1 MDPFGGNWPAA
12 CQEYLQFVYA
22 HGSGY
27 DGQMWNGDWAGFTD
41 ALSACSNSSTPSQAS
56 GGMTRGSGKFAQAQ
70 QALSSLLGDFYQE
83 FMAGLGT
90 DCENDLAAV
99 GISDSAVATAS
110 LKTNILDGLTTVS
123 NYAFDVY
130 GNSPLYAAAAAQY
143 GSEMMVQYMSLNPN
157 TAAVSQLSG
166 NNIYI
171 NASWVNGMNTP
182 QQEGLLLHEMIH
194 NITGLTDGDIQ
205 SKLGL
210 PTNAASQNI
219 GDKLQKDCF

>member
-1 MDPFGGNWPAA
+1 
-12 CQEYLQFVYA
+12 
-22 HGSGY
+22 
-27 DGQMWNGDWAGFTD
+27 
-41 ALSACSNSSTPSQAS
+41 
-56 GGMTRGSGKFAQAQ
+56 
-70 QALSSLLGDFYQE
+70 
-83 FMAGLGT
+83 MAGLGT

-130 GNSPLYAAAAAQY
+130 GNSPLYAAAAAHY

-182 QQEGLLLHEMIH
+182 
-194 NITGLTDGDIQ
+194 
-205 SKLGL
+205 SKR
-210 PTNAASQNI
+210 
-219 GDKLQKDCF
+219 DCFCTR